1 MKYIL
6 YCRKSTDTED
16 KQVLSLESQE
26 RELIGVAKR
35 EGLEIVSTLRESRSA
50 KEPGRPIFNQM
61 LKDISKGKADA
72 ILCWKVDRLTRNP
85 VDGGQIQWLLQ
96 NGNIKNIR
104 TFDRNYSPS
113 DNVLLMSI
121 EQAMATQYVRDLS
134 ELVKRGNR
142 EKLARGEWP
151 NHAPFGYLNDKA
163 TKSIKI
169 DKKLSPYVVRAFNLY
184 ATGGYTLQQI
194 VEVLY
199 EEGLRTRTGGKVF
212 KNQIHRFF
220 INKFYCGLMERDGV
234 VYPGK
239 HKAIVSVSLFN
250 TCDDI
255 LHARKHPRPK
265 RNFYSARGY
274 LRCESCG
281 CAITADT
288 QRGHQ
293 YYYCTNGK
301 QGCDQKK
308 KYIRSEAIDT
318 LLSKMFLE
326 LKFDEELISICG
338 EAYKT
343 RYQTKTDYVASARE
357 NLNKELASLSEAESR
372 LTDGFGSG
380 LIRKELFQEKM
391 QEIAN
396 KRVELQ
402 KQIDEIE
409 SKNGVAAVTFE
420 QIQNVFIEGSRAAE
434 KYLLVDD
441 VEKREMLQKLLS
453 NMTIENGN
461 MAQIQFKSPYN
472 LLALTPKNADF
483 ETLLAVSSSNRIE
496 SSPA

>member
-26 RELIGVAKR
+26 RELLTVAER
-35 EGLEIVSTLRESRSA
+35 EGFEIVSTLRESRSA
-50 KEPGRPIFNQM
+50 KEPGRPIFNAM

-72 ILCWKVDRLTRNP
+72 ILCWKIDRLTRNP

-96 NGNIKNIR
+96 NGKIKSIR
-104 TFDRNYSPS
+104 TYDRIYNPS

-169 DKKLSPYVVRAFNLY
+169 DKKLAPYVQRAFELY
-184 ATGGYTLQQI
+184 ATSGYTLQQI
-194 VEVLY
+194 TDMLY
-199 EEGLRTRTGGKVF
+199 AEGLRNSKGNKVF
-212 KNQIHRFF
+212 KNQVHRFF
-220 INKFYCGLMERDGV
+220 INKFYCGLMERDGI

-239 HKAIVSVSLFN
+239 HKGIVSVSLFQKAE
-250 TCDDI
+250 DI
-255 LHARKHPRPK
+255 LHGRSHPRPK
-265 RNFYSARGY
+265 KNFYSARGY
-274 LRCESCG
+274 LRCGSCG
-281 CAITADT
+281 CNITADT
-288 QRGHQ
+288 QKGFQ

-301 QGCDQKK
+301 GICTAHK
-308 KYIRSEAIDT
+308 KYIRSEEIDK
-318 LLSKMFLE
+318 LLSEMFLD
-326 LKFDEELISICG
+326 LKFDEELISLCS
-338 EAYKT
+338 EAYKI
-343 RYQTKTDYVASARE
+343 RYQTKTDYIESARASLD
-357 NLNKELASLSEAESR
+357 NELASLPEAESR
-372 LTDGFGSG
+372 LTDGFSSG
-380 LIRKELFQEKM
+380 VIRKELFQEKM
-391 QEIAN
+391 QEIVN

-402 KQIDEIE
+402 QQIEDIE
-409 SKNGVAAVTFE
+409 SKNGVSSVTFE

-441 VEKREMLQKLLS
+441 TEKREMLQKLLS
-453 NMTIENGN
+453 NATIENGKV
-461 MAQIQFKSPYN
+461 AQIQYKSPYQV
-472 LLALTPKNADF
+472 LALTPKNADF
-483 ETLLAVSSSNRIE
+483 STLLRD
-496 SSPA
+496 

>member
-16 KQVLSLESQE
+16 KQMLSLDSQE
-26 RELIGVAKR
+26 RELLAVAER
-35 EGLEIVSTLRESRSA
+35 EGLEIISILKESRSA
-50 KEPGRPIFNQM
+50 KEPGRPVFNQM

-72 ILCWKVDRLTRNP
+72 VLCWKIDRLTRNP

-96 NGNIKNIR
+96 NGNIKSIR
-104 TFDRNYSPS
+104 TYDRVYSPS

-169 DKKLSPYVVRAFNLY
+169 DKKRAPYVVRAFELY
-184 ATGGYTLQQI
+184 STGGYTLQQI

-199 EEGLRTRTGGKVF
+199 SEGLRTRTGGKVF
-212 KNQIHRFF
+212 KNQVHRFF

-234 VYPGK
+234 VYQGK
-239 HKAIVSVSLFN
+239 HKGIISVSLFQK
-250 TCDDI
+250 CEDI
-255 LHARKHPRPK
+255 LHGRKHPRPK
-265 RNFYSARGY
+265 KNFYSARGY
-274 LRCESCG
+274 LRCGFCS

-293 YYYCTNGK
+293 YYYCTNSK
-301 QGCDQKK
+301 RTCDQRK
-308 KYIRSEAIDT
+308 KYMRSEDIDKMIST
-318 LLSKMFLE
+318 MFLD
-326 LKFDEELISICG
+326 LKFDEGLIAISAD
-338 EAYKT
+338 AYKE
-343 RYQTKTDYVASARE
+343 RYQTKTNYVATARE
-357 NLNKELASLSEAESR
+357 NLDTELSSLSEAESR
-372 LTDGFGSG
+372 LTDGFSSA

-391 QEIAN
+391 REIEN

-402 KQIDEIE
+402 KQVEE
-409 SKNGVAAVTFE
+409 VEATGGVSAITFE

-434 KYLLVDD
+434 SYLRVNDI
-441 VEKREMLQKLLS
+441 EKREMLQKLLS

-461 MAQIQFKSPYN
+461 VAQIQFKSPYH
-472 LLALTPKNADF
+472 LLAQTPKNADF
-483 ETLLAVSSSNRIE
+483 ETMLAV
-496 SSPA
+496 

>member
-26 RELIGVAKR
+26 RELLAVAER
-35 EGLEIVSTLRESRSA
+35 EGFEIISTLRESRSA
-50 KEPGRPIFNQM
+50 KEPGRPIFNTM

-72 ILCWKVDRLTRNP
+72 ILCWKIDRLTRNP

-96 NGNIKNIR
+96 NGKIKSIR
-104 TFDRNYSPS
+104 TYDRTYNPS

-163 TKSIKI
+163 TKTIKT
-169 DKKLSPYVVRAFNLY
+169 DKRLAPYVQRAFELY

-194 VEVLY
+194 TDTLY
-199 EEGLRTRTGGKVF
+199 AEGLRNSKGNKVF
-212 KNQIHRFF
+212 KNQVHRFF

-239 HKAIVSVSLFN
+239 HNGIVSVSLFQKAEN
-250 TCDDI
+250 I
-255 LHARKHPRPK
+255 LHGRSHPRPK
-265 RNFYSARGY
+265 KNFYSARGY
-274 LRCESCG
+274 LRCGSCG
-281 CAITADT
+281 CNITADT
-288 QRGHQ
+288 QKGFQ

-301 QGCDQKK
+301 GICTSHK
-308 KYIRSEAIDT
+308 KYIRSEEVDK
-318 LLSKMFLE
+318 LLSEMFLD
-326 LKFDEELISICG
+326 LKFDEELISLCS
-338 EAYKT
+338 EAYRS
-343 RYQTKTDYVASARE
+343 RYQTKNDHIESARSS
-357 NLNKELASLSEAESR
+357 LDSELTSLPEAESR
-372 LTDGFGSG
+372 LTDGFSSG
-380 LIRKELFQEKM
+380 VIRKELFQEKM

-402 KQIDEIE
+402 QQIEDIE
-409 SKNGVAAVTFE
+409 SKNGTSSVTFE
-420 QIQNVFIEGSRAAE
+420 QVQNVFIEGSKATE

-453 NMTIENGN
+453 NATIENGKV
-461 MAQIQFKSPYN
+461 AQIQYKSPYQV
-472 LLALTPKNADF
+472 LALTPKNADF
-483 ETLLAVSSSNRIE
+483 STLLRD
-496 SSPA
+496 